1 MACREGLALA
11 AEWTPLP
18 TILESDCLSAIQ
30 LLSKPGEQRSPSMF
44 LVKEICDL
52 ARGMPSLRFRHVK
65 REQNVGAHELA
76 QLTKWLFH
84 SAVWCNCV
92 PTCVEQLVAHD
103 CNPVLL
109 ILLSN
114 Q

>member
-1 MACREGLALA
+1 MDPFAGHPGVGLSICNTASKQA
-11 AEWTPLP
+11 KRMR
-18 TILESDCLSAIQ
+18 SA
-30 LLSKPGEQRSPSMF
+30 SMF

-52 ARGMPSLRFRHVK
+52 AQGMPSIRFHHVK
-65 REQNVGAHELA
+65 REQNVVAHELA
-76 QLTKWLFH
+76 QLAKQLFH
-84 SAVWCNCV
+84 SAVWRNRV

-109 ILLSN
+109 SN